1 MSGEVDFLH
10 ADKHE
15 CFLQIGTM
23 TLYEDGQTFF
33 QKFPIASSLLMGMIK
48 HS

>member
-10 ADKHE
+10 ADKHK

-33 QKFPIASSLLMGMIK
+33 QKFPNSKFIIDG
-48 HS
+48 HD